1 MNTQSHVLMGAFF
14 FGRKVPGTAWAAA
27 SGGLLPDLPM
37 LIIVGFLRATGHDFE
52 EIFGRL
58 YWSGWWQICNAIGH
72 NIILWTALLALALY
86 AKHRQTLIS
95 LSNANLVL
103 AFSAAALL
111 HSWVDF
117 FVHREDAHMHFWP
130 LTNWK
135 FVSPVS
141 YYDSAH
147 FGGPF
152 SLFEAAIG
160 IFMAVSLFR
169 TFKSKPVRAA
179 LALCIAMY
187 AAIPLFFFYN
197 MSHG

>member
-14 FGRKVPGTAWAAA
+14 FGRKVPRTAWAAA
-27 SGGLLPDLPM
+27 AGGLLPDLPM
-37 LIIVGFLRATGHDFE
+37 FVIVGILRATGYSFDD
-52 EIFGRL
+52 IFGRL
-58 YWSGWWQICNAIGH
+58 YWSNWWQICNAIGH
-72 NIILWTALLALALY
+72 NIILWTALLAIALY
-86 AKHRQTLIS
+86 TKRHKKL
-95 LSNANLVL
+95 LSMGKANMLL
-103 AFSAAALL
+103 AFSASALL
-111 HSWVDF
+111 HSCVDF

-130 LTNWK
+130 LSNWK

-141 YYDSAH
+141 YYDRAH

-152 SLFEAAIG
+152 SLFEAVIG

-169 TFKSKPVRAA
+169 TFKSKLVRAA

-187 AAIPLFFFYN
+187 AAIPVFFFYQ